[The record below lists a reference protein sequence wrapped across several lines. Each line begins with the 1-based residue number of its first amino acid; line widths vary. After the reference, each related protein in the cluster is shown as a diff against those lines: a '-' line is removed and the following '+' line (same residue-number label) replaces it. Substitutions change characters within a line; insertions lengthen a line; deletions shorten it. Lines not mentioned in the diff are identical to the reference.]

1 MFSVVIAILVPLLG
15 VENVLFVPGLE
26 LEFPAVELVGKMP
39 ERKRTSSLDRVIA
52 LYIAASGAEGA
63 NVLCEF
69 VQDKSR

>member
-39 ERKRTSSLDRVIA
+39 VRDRTSILDRVVA
-52 LYIAASGAEGA
+52 LYTPVSDAGGA
-63 NVLCEF
+63 NFLCEF
-69 VQDKSR
+69 R